1 MSKFR
6 CFRQATLSATLLL
19 NALLLTSSAL
29 AVTVEDALV
38 FVPVQKNVD
47 YDRPAAKDVAKC
59 SVKAEEMGG
68 VSAWVVRGPSGEILR
83 CFTDTNRDNRVD
95 QWRYYASG
103 IESYRDMDTNFNGK
117 ADQHRWLGLSGL
129 RWGVDE
135 NEDGQIDRWQMISPE
150 EVSAEIVGAIQDKDA
165 SRFAAV
171 LATPADIES
180 LGLDADT
187 QRKLAARVANAVR
200 RFRAA
205 VAGQNAVDARARW
218 VHFSATRPGVL
229 PAETNGNERDI
240 FVYENVAAMLDQGQ
254 VPIGTFVK
262 AGDQWKAID
271 IPLALMSEDEK
282 QDGSSFLLTSANV
295 ADQPP
300 MPEAG
305 EVLSEN
311 MRKLLTEVDEIDKA
325 IVRATP
331 AQKAKLYDR
340 QATIWRELASSAK
353 SKEDQAVWI
362 RSLAETLST
371 AVETGDYPD
380 GAGRL
385 EKLYKELAGQAKEA
399 ELTGYVKY
407 RLLRAQYATQLQD
420 PEQKNF
426 GKVQDWW
433 VAQLEDFVEEY
444 PSGPDVLE
452 AMLQLAM
459 AEEFAGNDKPALRWY
474 ERIIASGR
482 DGLDVE
488 KARGAEKRLN
498 SVGEKLDFGGTMVN
512 GKAVQA
518 SQFKGRYVLIHYWA
532 TWCDTCK
539 DDMKV
544 IQSLLAKYGKQ
555 FMPIGVN
562 LDAEQAKVAEFL
574 KESRLPW
581 PQIYEEGGLDSR
593 PAVDL
598 GILSVPT
605 MILLDEQGEVINRNI
620 HVAELSD
627 YLEKNLK

>member
-1 MSKFR
+1 MSSFR
-6 CFRQATLSATLLL
+6 FFRQATLFAIC
-19 NALLLTSSAL
+19 LLTSSAL

-38 FVPVQKNVD
+38 FVPVQKNVE
-47 YDRPAAKDVAKC
+47 YDRPAAKDVVKC
-59 SVKAEEMGG
+59 SVKAEEVGG

-95 QWRYYASG
+95 QWRYYANG

-117 ADQHRWLGLSGL
+117 ADQHRWLGLSGV
-129 RWGVDE
+129 RWGIDE

-180 LGLDADT
+180 LGLDPDT
-187 QRKLAARVANAVR
+187 QKSLSSRVATAVR
-200 RFRAA
+200 RFQSA
-205 VAGQNAVDARARW
+205 VGSQNSVDARARW

-240 FVYENVAAMLDQGQ
+240 YVYENVAAMLDQGQ
-254 VPIGTFVK
+254 VPIGTLVK

-271 IPLALMSEDEK
+271 IPIALMSDSEK
-282 QDGSSFLLTSANV
+282 QDGGSFLLTSASV
-295 ADQPP
+295 ADQPSL
-300 MPEAG
+300 PEG

-325 IVRATP
+325 IARATP

-340 QATIWRELASSAK
+340 QASIWRELASSAT

-362 RSLAETLST
+362 RSLAETLGT

-399 ELTGYVKY
+399 ELTGYVKF

-444 PSGPDVLE
+444 PQGPDAIE

-474 ERIIASGR
+474 ERVISSGR

-488 KARGAEKRLN
+488 KAKGAQRRLT

-512 GKAVQA
+512 GKPVQA
-518 SQFKGRYVLIHYWA
+518 AQFKGRYVLIHYWA

-562 LDAEQAKVAEFL
+562 LDAEQAKVADFL

-605 MILLDEQGEVINRNI
+605 MILLDENGEVINRNI